1 VGIMNVPLLEMRGN
15 NARSFIVLIIIF
27 LYCILDI
34 NGTEEILLY
43 VFVLLRLKITV
54 PQITT
59 LDTF

>member
-1 VGIMNVPLLEMRGN
+1 VGTMNVPLLEMRGN